1 MYESTLFCQ
10 KTFHVGQSLS
20 RSPWYRL
27 NFFSFIS
34 SLETQAPTILTVTS
48 KKQQGSRSF
57 SRSSSCF
64 SGKRCKTSEFFWK
77 LWEWSQKVFFSN
89 LAACGPSYPPLNFFD
104 VNAGGK
110 FAIQRYLKK
119 IDVFSHEPF
128 SCNSPGG
135 GCYWGTSEVIIT
147 FFLVDIFVKK
157 VINKK
162 AGLPSMELM
171 HLARK
176 NIFKSAF
183 WKRMAVSSQE
193 CMHSFPYQSSGQ
205 IIVASHDPKNHQNGW
220 FRFREIPKV
229 SGKSPKFGHLSSNEG
244 RLPTHIFTHTHTHTH
259 LWGDFLS
266 GLCRLFRDL
275 FVWDTWTGRGGGDW
289 VMKKLPRTACL
300 WPWKKWWLGDYTRE
314 TNWCLG
320 NMWFLLSLWVWNR
333 KTKMKTKM
341 APDTV

>member
-1 MYESTLFCQ
+1 M
-10 KTFHVGQSLS
+10 
-20 RSPWYRL
+20 
-27 NFFSFIS
+27 
-34 SLETQAPTILTVTS
+34 
-48 KKQQGSRSF
+48 
-57 SRSSSCF
+57 
-64 SGKRCKTSEFFWK
+64 
-77 LWEWSQKVFFSN
+77 FFSN

-183 WKRMAVSSQE
+183 
-193 CMHSFPYQSSGQ
+193 
-205 IIVASHDPKNHQNGW
+205 
-220 FRFREIPKV
+220 
-229 SGKSPKFGHLSSNEG
+229 
-244 RLPTHIFTHTHTHTH
+244 
-259 LWGDFLS
+259 
-266 GLCRLFRDL
+266 
-275 FVWDTWTGRGGGDW
+275 
-289 VMKKLPRTACL
+289 
-300 WPWKKWWLGDYTRE
+300 
-314 TNWCLG
+314 
-320 NMWFLLSLWVWNR
+320 
-333 KTKMKTKM
+333 
-341 APDTV
+341 